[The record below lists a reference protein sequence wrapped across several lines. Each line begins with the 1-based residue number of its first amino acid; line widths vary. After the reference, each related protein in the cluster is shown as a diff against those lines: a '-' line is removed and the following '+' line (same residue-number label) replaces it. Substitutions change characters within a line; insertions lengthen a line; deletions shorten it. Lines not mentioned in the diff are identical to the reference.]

1 MARVVDV
8 VAGAV
13 EVAAVATV
21 VADMRIEIFCL
32 GTIISALPHLLVFR
46 LCHVIS
52 ETFVEE

>member
-1 MARVVDV
+1 MDV